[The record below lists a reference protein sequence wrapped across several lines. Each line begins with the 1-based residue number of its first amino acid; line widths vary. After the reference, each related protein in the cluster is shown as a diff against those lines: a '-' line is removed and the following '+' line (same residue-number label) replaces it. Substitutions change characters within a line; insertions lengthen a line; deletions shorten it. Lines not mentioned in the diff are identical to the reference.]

1 MSAFESFVARAEQAG
16 KEIEVLTK
24 EIENIKSEIRNDDDD
39 KLPEDLVK
47 LRTENSKLKYRL
59 RILMRATE
67 DQAKMH

>member
-24 EIENIKSEIRNDDDD
+24 EIEDIKSEIRNDD

>member
-1 MSAFESFVARAEQAG
+1 MSAFESFVARAEQEG

-24 EIENIKSEIRNDDDD
+24 EIENIKSEIRNDD